1 MAARFYGVENHADLT
16 EAQINIFSLIF
27 IFSIAG
33 IAACS
38 GPLLAYLGTK
48 NMIEEEVTKQPILKN
63 ALRKTLLSIRKR
75 MKEPK
80 IIREIEEVEI
90 EKEVIK
96 EVPVEKLVVRNVEIP
111 KPFEVTKYVGVP
123 VPKDVSDLPSIDEIN
138 FLEFPQKLKAEE
150 VA

>member
-1 MAARFYGVENHADLT
+1 M
-16 EAQINIFSLIF
+16 IF

-48 NMIEEEVTKQPILKN
+48 NIIEEEVTKKPVVKN

-80 IIREIEEVEI
+80 VIREVEEVEI

-96 EVPVEKLVVRNVEIP
+96 EVPVEKIVVRNVEIP
-111 KPFEVTKYVGVP
+111 KPFEVTKYIGVP
-123 VPKDVSDLPSIDEIN
+123 VPKDVSDLPSVDEIN
-138 FLEFPQKLKAEE
+138 FLNFTKKLNAEE

>member
-1 MAARFYGVENHADLT
+1 
-16 EAQINIFSLIF
+16 
-27 IFSIAG
+27 
-33 IAACS
+33 
-38 GPLLAYLGTK
+38 
-48 NMIEEEVTKQPILKN
+48 MIEEEVTKQPILKN